1 MAKDDDLEGFEDF
14 DFDDLDIDFDS
25 DSGSLDNGKKRKKGD
40 RHPIEDTIKDTYN
53 AAVDNIKS
61 KKLRD
66 HASGI
71 ISKSLSTDAKAS
83 AYELK
88 SELDKITEETKKQL
102 EPVKKSLSSI
112 SSGVSK
118 MMPEGKIK
126 NILKDFSDKLKGD
139 TQSFYTE
146 QKETLQDFQSSIQD
160 AMSGVE
166 SQIANLSLAAGSS
179 KQNLANELL
188 KKQYIALVTAKEQ
201 DKIFYNKSLE
211 LQWRTATGVEETLKF
226 QREQF
231 QTFTKQFEAIIQNT
245 SLPEA
250 VKMRNT
256 ELAGT
261 VLKQKA
267 FNSMSETLYKR
278 ISPLETF
285 SNAIN
290 KKMRNYIENAKDVT
304 GSLEDLV
311 GLSDTMSDL
320 DSLGMSKAGA
330 AGALGSD
337 LLLDWFYGKAG
348 KMLPKSIRNK
358 VEGNLNAAAA
368 NPLDYLRSLRSNNAK
383 GLFGKLFNK
392 GMGFLE
398 DDLDTRNKFSN
409 IKINKA
415 ELDSQALFDGR
426 THNTINTVIPML
438 LSKIHNEVYGLRT
451 GKSVSEDTELTF
463 DVKTQSFITNKDM
476 RKQLRANIATDMI
489 AVARRAAVG
498 MKKEVVERC
507 KNIETANKDKIFSN
521 LDKAFISYIT
531 EYGSISPEAMTTTK
545 FLQFIP
551 DQYQLEAA
559 ELFNAFLFS
568 LRNGGNSK
576 GTYEMFSRS
585 GEMLK
590 LSPMLLDKYATGMNA
605 NMIAKEGLVDYN
617 SLTGGAT
624 LNVSG
629 IQSRLHRAARTKR
642 YNLNSQ
648 LREDYE
654 VYDINLREDLNTDI
668 ENLKQYYGRARDA
681 FKNGTDMSHAYSSRY
696 GVAITYGDTP
706 EEEVAAREY
715 ETLRNQF
722 IKDFEENYE
731 NIELKKKDPVEYERK
746 LQRELKKW
754 NKSREPKSLLSKV
767 SSSLRKYVDEH
778 KDNPVILNLFKA
790 KAKVEEVEKQYG
802 PKALDVLDKAKNKA
816 NANIEKAK
824 TYINSEDG
832 LKSDVNNIK
841 AKGREHYNAAKAKSI
856 AFLDSKGIPTNIT
869 MDQATSYLKDKYN
882 TAYTATVNAY
892 NKAPDT
898 LAEFQKKFRTEYIDK
913 LAKILPPE
921 ELEKAKT
928 YINSTD
934 PREVMQK
941 VVDSANAGYGSAKEI
956 ATLGIRA
963 VNGDP
968 NAIQELKDK
977 VENTSTAAKKAM
989 DELQDQLV
997 TIVDNSTKE
1006 SKKKAKQIVDKLK
1019 GSDKKQPSDYENYI
1033 NAIKKKKA
1041 SDRTPQEQQDL
1052 LDYRVDKTYNM
1063 LGSALGALKNPMG
1076 WMAKQASNLA
1086 MWGVKSA
1093 IRFPLSGFAKG
1104 SRAFERKLYARAL
1117 KNGIPWLLKSP
1128 FTLGKGVLNTGTKL
1142 AKGGA
1147 SLLGGLVDNPIANFM
1162 RGMDK
1167 KLWGGGRDDHL
1178 YGEDDPDSPANKN
1191 SWWNRLK
1198 STGKAVKDKVMPN
1211 KTDKKD
1217 NSFFSKLKGWLG
1229 PILGI
1234 ATTAIGAISSG
1245 VTKVAGLLTTGFST
1259 LTGLGMRIVSAL
1271 TTVLGPIG
1279 KLLGKSAVK
1288 LGGAAG
1294 AGAAKIAAAAVKTKA
1309 GQAVVEGAAAASSK
1323 IAKTSLAKKIISILE
1338 GFKGTILKRLG
1349 SKAGAKL
1356 VASLLGKIASRAVP
1370 ILGWG
1375 LLLYDAA
1382 KAIKYMTVDGLSI
1395 GSAVSK
1401 AVLGFDLFDDNDP
1414 AVDENG
1420 EPIKPDEP
1428 DVAKSKALQA
1438 QAEED
1443 SKKKETG
1450 LYVVDNKAVTKEEF
1464 EKAQAENK
1472 KRKANGEDEH
1482 KLYSKVVITED
1493 KTVSQS
1499 RIKYKDFLHALN
1511 SLPMADRQL
1520 KLNADLDGIKQ
1531 NFGTLLEGHLYD
1543 LGEPLGNV
1551 HWDVL
1556 GSESSIV
1563 IKNLNDGTY
1572 RDLEISSY
1580 YDALK
1585 AMGNDN
1591 VNKLLDAVTGSSSWS
1606 SNQQAV
1612 YLEWLKKKIN
1622 SIMDAILEKAE
1633 KLKGSGIMG
1642 ILKGLLDSIFGGKSD
1657 IPKQNT
1663 NVPRV
1668 NTGNNFDSRSN
1679 TYMDNKA
1686 TIGSSNLNFSSNGV
1700 SIYDKQGSSKNR
1712 KEGFDKKNLLD
1723 ITRRAMERAGWGPT
1737 EQALFL
1743 AQITH
1748 ETGNFRYMEEL
1759 ASGEAYEGRRDLGN
1773 TQPGDGM
1780 RYKGRGLIQVTGR
1793 ANYEKIGKMLGLD
1806 LVNNPELIANDPK
1819 VAVDASM
1826 AWWELKKKE
1835 SKKFRES
1842 IENGDI
1848 VSNTR
1853 GVNGGYNGLGERT
1866 AYYNQYK
1873 EFLAKNGTGANP
1885 ADTPNSDQALNQ
1897 GYQTS
1902 SGSFSGDA
1910 STVVPSGDPKVD
1922 AMVSAINSTAT
1933 PQSRGKCATAVREAL
1948 DAGGFKTADGQTV
1961 TQAFRDKGLAGSA
1974 YMYDSNGILSSVGF
1988 SKIDPNTTP
1997 ATGDIEVFPGSSA
2010 SPHGHIQVY
2019 NGNNWVS
2026 DFNQNGGS
2034 MNRPYGAPGSKYAG
2048 ITPNMYRYSGSSPVP
2063 DDAMASKP
2071 DGVTVNST
2079 DSSTTQ
2085 AADAGSNILAK
2096 SIDAGNATQTQ
2107 QLDVQKQML
2116 DALTALNNTI
2126 GAKPSD
2132 RIQDTRN
2139 AVNNNTNYTGSKNDR
2154 QVASRSDYL
2163 YNQMNGS
2170 KLAADNVLLDRAKQ
2184 TNSRTGT

>member
-71 ISKSLSTDAKAS
+71 ISKSLSTDAKSS

-88 SELDKITEETKKQL
+88 SEIDRITEETKKEL

-112 SSGVSK
+112 SSGMSK
-118 MMPEGKIK
+118 MLPEGKIK
-126 NILKDFSDKLKGD
+126 NLLKDFSDKLKGD

-267 FNSMSETLYKR
+267 FNTMSETLYKR

-290 KKMRNYIENAKDVT
+290 KKMRNYIENAKDVS

-320 DSLGMSKAGA
+320 DSLGMSKASA

-463 DVKTQSFITNKDM
+463 DVKTQSFIANKDM
-476 RKQLRANIATDMI
+476 RKQLRSSIATDMI

-498 MKKEVVERC
+498 MKKEVIERC

-590 LSPMLLDKYATGMNA
+590 LSPMLLDKYAAGMNA
-605 NMIAKEGLVDYN
+605 NMLAKEGLVDYN
-617 SLTGGAT
+617 GLTGGAMVNT
-624 LNVSG
+624 SG
-629 IQSRLHRAARTKR
+629 IQSRLHKAARTKR
-642 YNLNSQ
+642 YNLNSN

-654 VYDINLREDLNTDI
+654 VYDINLREDLNSDI
-668 ENLKQYYGRARDA
+668 ENLKQYYGKARDA
-681 FKNGTDMSHAYSSRY
+681 FKNGTDMSHAYSSKY

-706 EEEVAAREY
+706 EEEAAAREY

-802 PKALDVLDKAKNKA
+802 PKALDVLDKAKNSA
-816 NANIEKAK
+816 NVNIEKAK
-824 TYINSEDG
+824 NYINSEEG
-832 LKSDVNNIK
+832 LKKD
-841 AKGREHYNAAKAKSI
+841 YNEAKSKTI
-856 AFLDSKGIPTNIT
+856 AFLDSKGVPTNIT

-882 TAYTATVNAY
+882 TAYTHTVNAY

-928 YINSTD
+928 YLNSTD

-956 ATLGIRA
+956 TTLGIRA

-977 VENTSTAAKKAM
+977 VENTSTSAKKAM

-997 TIVDNSTKE
+997 TIVDNNTKE
-1006 SKKKAKQIVDKLK
+1006 TKKKAKQIIDKLK

-1041 SDRTPQEQQDL
+1041 SDRTPQGQQDL
-1052 LDYRVDKTYNM
+1052 LDYRVDKTYHM

-1076 WMAKQASNLA
+1076 WMAKQAGNLA
-1086 MWGVKSA
+1086 LWGVKSA

-1117 KNGIPWLLKSP
+1117 KDGIPWLLKSP

-1147 SLLGGLVDNPIANFM
+1147 SLLGGLLDNPIANFM

-1167 KLWGGGRDDHL
+1167 KLWGGSRDDHL

-1198 STGKAVKDKVMPN
+1198 STGKAVKDKVTA
-1211 KTDKKD
+1211 KKEDKKD
-1217 NSFFSKLKGWLG
+1217 TSFFGKLKNWLG

-1234 ATTAIGAISSG
+1234 ATTAIGAISTG
-1245 VTKVAGLLTTGFST
+1245 VTKVAGLLTSGFST

-1288 LGGAAG
+1288 LGGAA
-1294 AGAAKIAAAAVKTKA
+1294 ATGAAKVAAAAVKTKA

-1382 KAIKYMTVDGLSI
+1382 KAIKYMTVDNLSI

-1414 AVDENG
+1414 AIDENG

-1428 DVAKSKALQA
+1428 DTAKAKALQA

-1443 SKKKETG
+1443 AKKKETG

-1493 KTVSQS
+1493 KSVSQS

-1520 KLNADLDGIKQ
+1520 KLTAEVDGNKQ
-1531 NFGTLLEGHLYD
+1531 TFGTLLEGHLYD

-1551 HWDVL
+1551 YWDVL

-1585 AMGNDN
+1585 SMGNDN
-1591 VNKLLDAVTGSSSWS
+1591 INKLLDAVTGSGSWS
-1606 SNQQAV
+1606 SNDKTV

-1622 SIMDAILEKAE
+1622 SIMDAIIEKAE
-1633 KLKGSGIMG
+1633 KLKGSGVMG
-1642 ILKGLLDSIFGGKSD
+1642 ILKSLLDSIFGGKSD

-1686 TIGSSNLNFSSNGV
+1686 TIGSSNMNLGGSKV
-1700 SIYDKQGSSKNR
+1700 SIFDKQGSSSKR

-1748 ETGNFRYMEEL
+1748 ETGNFQYMEEI
-1759 ASGEAYEGRRDLGN
+1759 ADGSAYEGRRDLGN

-1806 LVNNPELIANDPK
+1806 LVNNPELVANDPK

-1835 SKKFRES
+1835 KPKFRES
-1842 IENGDI
+1842 IESGNI
-1848 VSNTR
+1848 AQNTYY
-1853 GVNGGYNGLGERT
+1853 VNGGSRGLQERT
-1866 AYYNQYK
+1866 AYYEQYK
-1873 EFLAKNGTGANP
+1873 AFLAKNGTGANP

-2034 MNRPYGAPGSKYAG
+2034 MTRPYGAPGAKYAG

-2063 DDAMASKP
+2063 DDAVASKP
-2071 DGVTVNST
+2071 DGATVNST

-2085 AADAGSNILAK
+2085 AADAGNNILAK

-2116 DALTALNNTI
+2116 EALTALNNTI

-2154 QVASRSDYL
+2154 QVASRTDYL
-2163 YNQMNGS
+2163 YDQMNGS
-2170 KLAADNVLLDRAKQ
+2170 KPAASNVLLNKAEHI
-2184 TNSRTGT
+2184 NTGTGR

>member
-40 RHPIEDTIKDTYN
+40 RHPVEDTIKDAYN

-61 KKLRD
+61 KKLRE
-66 HASGI
+66 HASGV
-71 ISKSLSTDAKAS
+71 ISKSLSTNAKSS

-88 SELDKITEETKKQL
+88 SEIDRITEETKKEL

-112 SSGVSK
+112 SSGMSK
-118 MMPEGKIK
+118 MLPEGKIK

-267 FNSMSETLYKR
+267 FNTMSETLYKR
-278 ISPLETF
+278 ISPLENF

-290 KKMRNYIENAKDVT
+290 KKLRNYIENAKDVS

-320 DSLGMSKAGA
+320 DSLGMSKASA

-348 KMLPKSIRNK
+348 KMIPKSIRNK

-392 GMGFLE
+392 GMGLLE

-476 RKQLRANIATDMI
+476 RKQLRSSIATDMI
-489 AVARRAAVG
+489 AIARRAAVG
-498 MKKEVVERC
+498 MKKEVIERC

-551 DQYQLEAA
+551 DEYQLEAA

-590 LSPMLLDKYATGMNA
+590 LSPMLLDKYAAGMNA
-605 NMIAKEGLVDYN
+605 NMLAKEGLVDYN
-617 SLTGGAT
+617 GLTGGAMVNT
-624 LNVSG
+624 SG
-629 IQSRLHRAARTKR
+629 IQSRLHKAARTKR

-654 VYDINLREDLNTDI
+654 VYDINLREDLNSDI
-668 ENLKQYYGRARDA
+668 ENLKQYYGKARDA
-681 FKNGTDMSHAYSSRY
+681 FKNGTDMSHAYSSKY

-706 EEEVAAREY
+706 EEEAAAREY

-731 NIELKKKDPVEYERK
+731 NIQLKKRDPVEYERK

-778 KDNPVILNLFKA
+778 KDNPIILNLFKA

-802 PKALDVLDKAKNKA
+802 PKALDVLDKAKKSA
-816 NANIEKAK
+816 DANIEKAK
-824 TYINSEDG
+824 VYINSEEG
-832 LKSDVNNIK
+832 LKKDYNE
-841 AKGREHYNAAKAKSI
+841 AKGKTK

-869 MDQATSYLKDKYN
+869 MDQATTYLKDKYN
-882 TAYTATVNAY
+882 TAYTHTVNAY

-928 YINSTD
+928 YLNSTD

-956 ATLGIRA
+956 TTLGIRA

-968 NAIQELKDK
+968 DAIQELKDK
-977 VENTSTAAKKAM
+977 VENTSTNAKKAM

-997 TIVDNSTKE
+997 TIVDNNTKE

-1076 WMAKQASNLA
+1076 WMAKQAGNLA
-1086 MWGVKSA
+1086 LWGVKSA
-1093 IRFPLSGFAKG
+1093 IKFPLSGFAKG

-1117 KNGIPWLLKSP
+1117 KDGIPWLLKSP
-1128 FTLGKGVLNTGTKL
+1128 WTLTKGAYNVGKGAV
-1142 AKGGA
+1142 KGGA

-1198 STGKAVKDKVMPN
+1198 STGKSVKDKVTP
-1211 KTDKKD
+1211 KKEDKKD
-1217 NSFFSKLKGWLG
+1217 TSFFGKLKNWLG

-1234 ATTAIGAISSG
+1234 ATTAIGAISTG
-1245 VTKVAGLLTTGFST
+1245 VTKVAGLLTSGFST

-1288 LGGAAG
+1288 LGGAA
-1294 AGAAKIAAAAVKTKA
+1294 ATGAAKVAAAAVKTKA

-1382 KAIKYMTVDGLSI
+1382 KAIKYMTVDNLSI

-1428 DVAKSKALQA
+1428 DTAKAKALQA
-1438 QAEED
+1438 QAEEEA
-1443 SKKKETG
+1443 KKKETG

-1493 KTVSQS
+1493 KSVSQS

-1520 KLNADLDGIKQ
+1520 KLTAEVDGNKQ
-1531 NFGTLLEGHLYD
+1531 TFGTLLEGHLYD

-1551 HWDVL
+1551 YWDVL

-1572 RDLEISSY
+1572 KDLEISSY

-1585 AMGNDN
+1585 SMGNDN
-1591 VNKLLDAVTGSSSWS
+1591 INKLLDAITGSGSWS
-1606 SNQQAV
+1606 SNDKTI

-1622 SIMDAILEKAE
+1622 SIMDAIIEKAE
-1633 KLKGSGIMG
+1633 KLKGSGVMG
-1642 ILKGLLDSIFGGKSD
+1642 ILKSLLDSIFGGKSD

-1668 NTGNNFDSRSN
+1668 DTGNNFDSRSN

-1686 TIGSSNLNFSSNGV
+1686 TIRSGNLNFSSNGV
-1700 SIYDKQGSSKNR
+1700 SIYDKQGSNSKR

-1748 ETGNFRYMEEL
+1748 ETGNFRYMEEI
-1759 ASGEAYEGRRDLGN
+1759 ADGSAYEGRRDLGN

-1793 ANYEKIGKMLGLD
+1793 SNYEKIGKMLGLD
-1806 LVNNPELIANDPK
+1806 LINNPELIANDPK

-1835 SKKFRES
+1835 SKRFRES
-1842 IENGDI
+1842 IEKGDI
-1848 VSNTR
+1848 VDNTR
-1853 GVNGGYNGLGERT
+1853 GVNGGLNGFGERA
-1866 AYYNQYK
+1866 AYYQQYK

-1885 ADTPNSDQALNQ
+1885 MDTPNSDQALNQ

-2034 MNRPYGAPGSKYAG
+2034 MNRPYGAPGAKYAG

-2063 DDAMASKP
+2063 DDAVASKP
-2071 DGVTVNST
+2071 DGATVNST
-2079 DSSTTQ
+2079 DTSTTQ

-2096 SIDAGNATQTQ
+2096 SIDAGNATQNQ
-2107 QLDVQKQML
+2107 QLDVQRQML
-2116 DALTALNNTI
+2116 EALTALNNTI

-2154 QVASRSDYL
+2154 QVASRTNTYDTL
-2163 YNQMNGS
+2163 YNSMNN
-2170 KLAADNVLLDRAKQ
+2170 KLAASEVLISKAGNL
-2184 TNSRTGT
+2184 NTGTNGR

>member
-61 KKLRD
+61 KKLRE
-66 HASGI
+66 HTSGI
-71 ISKSLSTDAKAS
+71 ISKSLSTDAKSS

-88 SELDKITEETKKQL
+88 SELDKITEETKKEL

-112 SSGVSK
+112 SSGMSK
-118 MMPEGKIK
+118 MLPEGKIK
-126 NILKDFSDKLKGD
+126 NLLKDFSDKLKGD

-267 FNSMSETLYKR
+267 FNTMSETLYKR

-290 KKMRNYIENAKDVT
+290 KKMRNYIENAKDVS

-320 DSLGMSKAGA
+320 DSLGMSKASA

-415 ELDSQALFDGR
+415 ELDSQTLFDGR

-476 RKQLRANIATDMI
+476 RKQLRSSIATDMI

-498 MKKEVVERC
+498 MKKEVIERC
-507 KNIETANKDKIFSN
+507 KNIETVNKDKIFSN

-590 LSPMLLDKYATGMNA
+590 LSPMLLDKYAAGMNA
-605 NMIAKEGLVDYN
+605 NMLAKEGLVDYN
-617 SLTGGAT
+617 GLTGGAMVNT
-624 LNVSG
+624 SG

-642 YNLNSQ
+642 YNLNSN

-654 VYDINLREDLNTDI
+654 VYDINLREDLNSDI

-706 EEEVAAREY
+706 EEEAAAREY

-802 PKALDVLDKAKNKA
+802 PKALDVLDKAKNSA
-816 NANIEKAK
+816 NVNIEKAK
-824 TYINSEDG
+824 NYINSEEG
-832 LKSDVNNIK
+832 LKKD
-841 AKGREHYNAAKAKSI
+841 YNEAKSKTI
-856 AFLDSKGIPTNIT
+856 AFLDSKGVPTNIT
-869 MDQATSYLKDKYN
+869 MDQATTYLKDKYN
-882 TAYTATVNAY
+882 TAYTHTVNAY

-928 YINSTD
+928 YLNSTD

-941 VVDSANAGYGSAKEI
+941 VIDSANAGYGSAKEI
-956 ATLGIRA
+956 TTLGIRA

-977 VENTSTAAKKAM
+977 VENTSTSAKKAM

-997 TIVDNSTKE
+997 TIVDNNTKE

-1041 SDRTPQEQQDL
+1041 SDRTPQEQSDL
-1052 LDYRVDKTYNM
+1052 LDYRVDKTYHM

-1076 WMAKQASNLA
+1076 WMAKQAGNLA

-1117 KNGIPWLLKSP
+1117 KDGIPWLLKSP

-1147 SLLGGLVDNPIANFM
+1147 SLLGGLLDNPVANFM

-1198 STGKAVKDKVMPN
+1198 STGKSVKDKVTA
-1211 KTDKKD
+1211 KKEDKKD
-1217 NSFFSKLKGWLG
+1217 TSFFGKLKNWLG

-1234 ATTAIGAISSG
+1234 ATTAIGAISTG
-1245 VTKVAGLLTTGFST
+1245 VTKVAGLLTSGFST

-1288 LGGAAG
+1288 LGGAAA
-1294 AGAAKIAAAAVKTKA
+1294 AGATKVAAAAVKTKA

-1438 QAEED
+1438 QAEEEA
-1443 SKKKETG
+1443 KKKETG

-1493 KTVSQS
+1493 KSVSQS

-1520 KLNADLDGIKQ
+1520 KLTAEVDGNKQ
-1531 NFGTLLEGHLYD
+1531 TFGTLLEGHLYD

-1551 HWDVL
+1551 YWDVL

-1572 RDLEISSY
+1572 KDLEISSY

-1585 AMGNDN
+1585 SMGNDSI
-1591 VNKLLDAVTGSSSWS
+1591 NKLLDAVTGSGSWS
-1606 SNQQAV
+1606 SNDKTV

-1622 SIMDAILEKAE
+1622 SIMDAIIEKAE
-1633 KLKGSGIMG
+1633 KLKGSGVMG
-1642 ILKGLLDSIFGGKSD
+1642 ILKSLLDSIFGGKSD

-1686 TIGSSNLNFSSNGV
+1686 TIGSSNMNLGGSKV
-1700 SIYDKQGSSKNR
+1700 SIFDKQGSSSKR

-1748 ETGNFRYMEEL
+1748 ETGNFQYMEEI
-1759 ASGEAYEGRRDLGN
+1759 ASGAAYEGRRDLGN

-1806 LVNNPELIANDPK
+1806 LVNNPELVANDPK

-1835 SKKFRES
+1835 SKPFRDS
-1842 IENGDI
+1842 IERGDI
-1848 VSNTR
+1848 VDNTR
-1853 GVNGGYNGLGERT
+1853 GVNGGTRGIQERT
-1866 AYYNQYK
+1866 AYYEQYK
-1873 EFLAKNGTGANP
+1873 AFLAKNGTGANP
-1885 ADTPNSDQALNQ
+1885 MDTPNSDQALNQ

-2034 MNRPYGAPGSKYAG
+2034 MTRPYGAPGAKYAG

-2063 DDAMASKP
+2063 DDAVASKP
-2071 DGVTVNST
+2071 DGATVNST
-2079 DSSTTQ
+2079 DTSTTQ
-2085 AADAGSNILAK
+2085 AADAGNNILAK

-2116 DALTALNNTI
+2116 DALTALNKTI
-2126 GAKPSD
+2126 SATPSD

-2154 QVASRSDYL
+2154 QVASRTDYL
-2163 YNQMNGS
+2163 YDQMNSS
-2170 KLAADNVLLDRAKQ
+2170 KPAASNVLLSKAEHL
-2184 TNSRTGT
+2184 NTGTGK